1 MFVLLN
7 KCRHTTLGFFFNLRC
22 VLSLKALSAD
32 NKKGF
37 SIQQIFISARSFP
50 FQCQTSDIFK
60 CVLFSCTAAV
70 MFLCAAVAA
79 RREAFVWNYPV
90 MICSTDGSIKQKQ
103 QTAALNLWCVL
114 QLTGPPGGQHIQTR
128 AVVCLQ
134 KKILSLK
141 TTNSRVVPC
150 RPDSLWLDVEVL
162 RRVSAV
168 ILRDVF
174 KQVRTSF
181 VHLGVSRV
189 VSEETWNI
197 WSKESLEVVRKRCFQ
212 VSKHVS
218 VWMQGG
224 RSWWTYSLC
233 EDWFWDQVLNGP
245 WG

>member
-50 FQCQTSDIFK
+50 FQCQTSDIFE
-60 CVLFSCTAAV
+60 CVLFFCTAAV
-70 MFLCAAVAA
+70 IFLCAAVAA

-141 TTNSRVVPC
+141 TTNTRVVPC
-150 RPDSLWLDVEVL
+150 RPDSLWLDVKSSDESQLWFWETILNKWERLLSISVFPGSFL
-162 RRVSAV
+162 RRR
-168 ILRDVF
+168 LH
-174 KQVRTSF
+174 KMK
-181 VHLGVSRV
+181 HL
-189 VSEETWNI
+189 I
-197 WSKESLEVVRKRCFQ
+197 QRK
-212 VSKHVS
+212 S
-218 VWMQGG
+218 GG
-224 RSWWTYSLC
+224 RQKKMFPG
-233 EDWFWDQVLNGP
+233 E
-245 WG
+245 